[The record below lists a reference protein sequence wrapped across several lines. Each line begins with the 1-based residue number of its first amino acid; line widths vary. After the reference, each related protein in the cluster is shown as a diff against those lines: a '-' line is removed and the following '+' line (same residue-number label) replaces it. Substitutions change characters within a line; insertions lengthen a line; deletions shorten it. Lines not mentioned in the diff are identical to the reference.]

1 MILTCST
8 ACSHAEKHGWMRLC
22 SASTTASKSTI
33 SFAMTIRNGV
43 NSPWKEPSTGS
54 IRCSMKPPRLHHPPP
69 LKNSSPALPI
79 PLLLLIQKQPRP
91 CSCKNLPAIPTNK
104 KKSHGRK
111 RHPSKQPLNRLLR
124 KMQKNPRAAQKLL
137 LHKTK
142 KPRLSSSLH
151 QKQRHIATKLL
162 QPRTNN
168 HLSLSS
174 RLKRNLQS

>member
-1 MILTCST
+1 MTLTCST

-33 SFAMTIRNGV
+33 SFVMTIRNGV
-43 NSPWKEPSTGS
+43 NSLWKAPSTGS
-54 IRCSMKPPRLHHPPP
+54 IRCSMKPPRLHHPLL
-69 LKNSSPALPI
+69 LKKRRPALPI
-79 PLLLLIQKQPRP
+79 PLLLMIQKQPRP

-104 KKSHGRK
+104 KASHGRK
-111 RHPSKQPLNRLLR
+111 RHSSKRPLNCLLR
-124 KMQKNPRAAQKLL
+124 KRQKNPQAAQKLL

-142 KPRLSSSLH
+142 KPPLSSSLH

-174 RLKRNLQS
+174 RLKRDLQT